1 MAHKE
6 QKEFCMSIKRQFP
19 KYFEN
24 KIVLD
29 IGSGDVN
36 GNNNHYFKDC
46 FVLGNDVGYGPNVHL
61 LGFAHE
67 LPFIDEYFDT
77 IISTECLE
85 HDRHYD
91 KTLNAAVRMLKSGGL
106 YVFTCATTGRPEHG
120 TSRSKPY
127 QVFATR
133 VDGLED
139 YYKNLTEADIRK
151 VLNVGTHFSEY
162 EFSVNNGHHDLYFWG
177 IKR

>member
-1 MAHKE
+1 MSHKE
-6 QKEFCMSIKRQFP
+6 QKEYCMSVKRQFP
-19 KYFEN
+19 NYFIN
-24 KIVLD
+24 KKVLD

-46 FVLGNDVGYGPNVHL
+46 FVLGSDIGYGPNVDL

-67 LPFIDEYFDT
+67 LPFVDGYFDT

-85 HDRHYD
+85 HDREYP

-106 YVFTCATTGRPEHG
+106 YIFTCATTGRPEHG
-120 TSRSKPY
+120 TSKSKPY
-127 QVFATR
+127 QSFSTR
-133 VDGLED
+133 LENLED
-139 YYKNLTEADIRK
+139 YYKNLTEKDVREVLDI
-151 VLNVGTHFSEY
+151 GTNFSSY
-162 EFSVNNGHHDLYFWG
+162 EFSVNTDHHDLYFWG

>member
-6 QKEFCMSIKRQFP
+6 QKEFCLSMKRQFP
-19 KYFEN
+19 EYFE
-24 KIVLD
+24 KKTVLD

-36 GNNNHYFKDC
+36 GNNNQYFKDC
-46 FVLGNDVGYGPNVHL
+46 FILGNDIGYGPNVHL
-61 LGFAHE
+61 LCFAHE
-67 LPFIDEYFDT
+67 LPFIDEFFDT

-85 HDRHYD
+85 HDRHYN
-91 KTLNAAVRMLKSGGL
+91 KTLNSAVRMLKSGGL

-120 TSRSKPY
+120 TSKSKPY

-133 VDGLED
+133 VEGLED
-139 YYKNLTEADIRK
+139 YYKNLTEGGIRK
-151 VLNVGTHFSEY
+151 VLDVGKYFSEY
-162 EFSVNNGHHDLYFWG
+162 EFSVNNTHHDLYFWG

>member
-6 QKEFCMSIKRQFP
+6 QKEFCMSVKRQFP
-19 KYFEN
+19 DYFT
-24 KIVLD
+24 KKVVLD

-36 GNNNHYFKDC
+36 GNNNQFFSDC
-46 FVLGNDVGYGPNVHL
+46 FVLGNDIGYGPNVDL

-67 LPFIDEYFDT
+67 LPFVDEYFDT
-77 IISTECLE
+77 VISTECFE

-106 YVFTCATTGRPEHG
+106 FVFSCATTGRPEHG

-127 QVFATR
+127 QVFSTR

-139 YYKNLTEADIRK
+139 YYKNLTEVDIRK
-151 VLNVGTHFSEY
+151 VLDIGKHFSDY
-162 EFSVNNGHHDLYFWG
+162 EFSVNNEHHDLYFWG